1 MKTIGDYTTD
11 TVGTALTS
19 YVAIQGSIALSGNNI
34 VGRFT
39 NGLTGW
45 KATAVAVMQALSPPF
60 YFLLLILFSAG
71 FSLSVLLPA
80 IPFIYWMTGVLNWS
94 VSVLVGCAAGPMWS
108 ATHWARKRTGEVAQP
123 TAMFFLST

>member
-1 MKTIGDYTTD
+1 
-11 TVGTALTS
+11 
-19 YVAIQGSIALSGNNI
+19 NI
-34 VGRFT
+34 VGRIT

-45 KATAVAVMQALSPPF
+45 KATVAAVVQALSPPF

-108 ATHWARKRTGEVAQP
+108 ATHLGTEEDRGSRAAYGYVFLIDMMLRPSLMVLA
-123 TAMFFLST
+123 FFFAS

>member
-1 MKTIGDYTTD
+1 M
-11 TVGTALTS
+11 
-19 YVAIQGSIALSGNNI
+19 SGNNI

-94 VSVLVGCAAGPMWS
+94 VSVLVGCAAARCGQPR
-108 ATHWARKRTGEVAQP
+108 TWARKRTGEVAQP